1 VKQYLDRSNR
11 KKQCKALAAAV
22 QSAIGVF
29 GVISEERMLKAVAV
43 LGMVWFGVCP
53 LLADE
58 PNIRVE
64 GAWMRAVPPSVSDT
78 AIYLTITN
86 LGKDKV
92 ALTGGK
98 TPIADSVEPMITTK
112 SGEGAKQELGMA
124 SVDSLEVPPGGKL
137 VLEPGGNHLMVMG
150 LKKHPAE
157 GEKVNLTITLEPGGH
172 EIRLEIPIS
181 RKPVS

>member
-1 VKQYLDRSNR
+1 MWKLVAISG
-11 KKQCKALAAAV
+11 AL
-22 QSAIGVF
+22 S
-29 GVISEERMLKAVAV
+29 
-43 LGMVWFGVCP
+43 LGIFS

-58 PNIRVE
+58 PNLRVD

-78 AIYLTITN
+78 AIYFTITN

-98 TPIADSVEPMITTK
+98 TSIANSVEPMVMTK
-112 SGEGAKQELGMA
+112 SGEGTKQELGMA
-124 SVDSLEVPPGGKL
+124 SVDSLEVPPGEKL

-157 GEKVNLTITLEPGGH
+157 GEKVNLTITLEPGDH
-172 EIRLEIPIS
+172 EIRLEV
-181 RKPVS
+181 PVSREPIP

>member
-1 VKQYLDRSNR
+1 MWKLVAISG
-11 KKQCKALAAAV
+11 AL
-22 QSAIGVF
+22 S
-29 GVISEERMLKAVAV
+29 
-43 LGMVWFGVCP
+43 LGIFS

-58 PNIRVE
+58 PYLRVD

-78 AIYLTITN
+78 AIYFTITN

-98 TPIADSVEPMITTK
+98 TSIANSVEPMVVTK
-112 SGEGAKQELGMA
+112 SGEGTKQELGMV
-124 SVDSLEVPPGGKL
+124 SVDSLEIPPGEKL

-157 GEKVNLTITLEPGGH
+157 GEKVNLTITLEPGDH
-172 EIRLEIPIS
+172 EIRLEVPVS
-181 RKPVS
+181 RKPIP

>member
-1 VKQYLDRSNR
+1 MWKLVAISG
-11 KKQCKALAAAV
+11 AL
-22 QSAIGVF
+22 S
-29 GVISEERMLKAVAV
+29 
-43 LGMVWFGVCP
+43 LGIFS

-58 PNIRVE
+58 PNLRVD

-78 AIYLTITN
+78 AIYCTITN

-98 TPIADSVEPMITTK
+98 TSIANSVEPMVMTK
-112 SGEGAKQELGMA
+112 SGEGTKQELGMA
-124 SVDSLEVPPGGKL
+124 SVDSLEVPPGEKL

-157 GEKVNLTITLEPGGH
+157 GEKVNLTITLEPGNH
-172 EIRLEIPIS
+172 EVRLEIPVS